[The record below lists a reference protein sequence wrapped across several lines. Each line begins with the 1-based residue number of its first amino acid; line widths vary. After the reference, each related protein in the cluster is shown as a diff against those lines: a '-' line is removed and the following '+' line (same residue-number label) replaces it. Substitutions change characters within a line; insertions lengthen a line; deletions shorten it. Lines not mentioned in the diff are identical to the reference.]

1 MMKKTE
7 NKVEAFIRKYHM
19 IEEGDRVVAGVSGGA
34 DSVCLLFMLCALR
47 ERMKFQILVCHVN
60 HGLRGAE
67 ADSDEKYVEEL
78 CGKLGVPCR
87 IFRENVE
94 LTARKRKQ
102 SLEEAGRM
110 VRREAFETMCRED
123 GGTKIATAHHQDD
136 NAETMLLNLARGTG
150 LNGLC
155 SIRPVR
161 ERWIR
166 PLLCLGRKEIEEWLE
181 SREIR
186 FCRDATNEED
196 EYTRNRIRHHIIPA
210 LEQQVN
216 AGAVRHLNEL
226 SYQLQEVWEFVR
238 QQTLGARDACMSVR
252 TEASGRRVVQIDGE
266 RFLDTAPALQ
276 KFLAAECIREAA
288 GAQQDIEAVHI
299 DALAALFKKQTG
311 KSLNLPYRVKAQRT
325 YSGVELFQEEKASEN
340 AGTDE
345 VELRIPG
352 ETRLPGTNK
361 KILCTVSA
369 AGGDFSAEEIP
380 QKSYTKCFDYD
391 IIKYSLSARFR
402 RPGDYLTVDRKGSR
416 QKLKSYFINEKVPRE
431 ERDRMLLIADGGH
444 IVWIPGMR
452 MSSAYQIGSKTKKIL
467 KIKITEEQ

>member
-1 MMKKTE
+1 
-7 NKVEAFIRKYHM
+7 M

-136 NAETMLLNLARGTG
+136 NAETMILNLARGTG

-155 SIRPVR
+155 GIRPVR

-166 PLLCLGRKEIEEWLE
+166 PLLCLGRREIEEWLE

-226 SYQLQEVWEFVR
+226 SCQLQEVWEFIR
-238 QQTLGARDACMSVR
+238 QQTLGARDACVSVR

-288 GAQQDIEAVHI
+288 GAERDIEAVHI
-299 DALAALFKKQTG
+299 DALTALFEKQTG
-311 KSLNLPYRVKAQRT
+311 KSLNLPYRVKARRT
-325 YSGVELFQEEKASEN
+325 YSGVALFQEAEASEN

-345 VELRIPG
+345 VGLRIPG

-431 ERDRMLLIADGGH
+431 ERDRMLLIADGDH

-452 MSSAYQIGSKTKKIL
+452 MSSAYQIGGKTKRIL

>member
-1 MMKKTE
+1 
-7 NKVEAFIRKYHM
+7 M

-110 VRREAFETMCRED
+110 VRREAFEAMCREY

-155 SIRPVR
+155 GIRPVR

-166 PLLCLGRKEIEEWLE
+166 PLLCLGRAEIEEWLE
-181 SREIR
+181 SRKIG

-216 AGAVRHLNEL
+216 MGTVRHLNEL
-226 SYQLQEVWEFVR
+226 SAQLQEVWDFIRE
-238 QQTLGARDACMSVR
+238 QTMEAWDACVSVKEDAAGR
-252 TEASGRRVVQIDGE
+252 PTVRIDGRRFQE
-266 RFLDTAPALQ
+266 TAPAVR

-288 GAQQDIEAVHI
+288 GAGKDIESVHI
-299 DALAALFKKQTG
+299 DALTVLFEKQTG

-431 ERDRMLLIADGGH
+431 ERDRMLLIADGDH

-452 MSSAYQIGSKTKKIL
+452 MSSAYQIGGKTKRIL

>member
-7 NKVEAFIRKYHM
+7 IKVEEFIRKYHM

-110 VRREAFETMCRED
+110 VRREAFEAMCREY

-155 SIRPVR
+155 GIRPVR

-166 PLLCLGRKEIEEWLE
+166 PLLCLGRAEIEKWLE
-181 SREIR
+181 SRKIG

-216 AGAVRHLNEL
+216 MGTVRHLNEL
-226 SYQLQEVWEFVR
+226 SAQLQEVWDFIRE
-238 QQTLGARDACMSVR
+238 QTMEAWDACVSVKEDAAGR
-252 TEASGRRVVQIDGE
+252 PTVRIDGRRFQE
-266 RFLDTAPALQ
+266 TAPAVR

-288 GAQQDIEAVHI
+288 GAGKDIESVHI
-299 DALAALFKKQTG
+299 DALTALFEKQTG

-402 RPGDYLTVDRKGSR
+402 RPGDYFTVDRKGSR
-416 QKLKSYFINEKVPRE
+416 QKLKSYFINEKVSRE
-431 ERDRMLLIADGGH
+431 ERDRTLLIADGGH

-452 MSSAYQIGSKTKKIL
+452 MSSAYQIGSKTKRIL

>member
-1 MMKKTE
+1 
-7 NKVEAFIRKYHM
+7 M

-110 VRREAFETMCRED
+110 VRREAFEAMCREY

-155 SIRPVR
+155 GIRPVR

-166 PLLCLGRKEIEEWLE
+166 PLLCLGRAEIEKWLE
-181 SREIR
+181 SRKIG

-216 AGAVRHLNEL
+216 MGTVRHLNEL
-226 SYQLQEVWEFVR
+226 SAQLQEVWDFIRE
-238 QQTLGARDACMSVR
+238 QTMEAWDACVSVKEDAAGR
-252 TEASGRRVVQIDGE
+252 PTVRIDGRRFQE
-266 RFLDTAPALQ
+266 TAPAVR

-431 ERDRMLLIADGGH
+431 ERDRMLLIADGDH

-452 MSSAYQIGSKTKKIL
+452 MSSAYQIGSKTKRIL

>member
-1 MMKKTE
+1 
-7 NKVEAFIRKYHM
+7 M

-110 VRREAFETMCRED
+110 VRREAFEAMCREY

-155 SIRPVR
+155 GIRPVR

-166 PLLCLGRKEIEEWLE
+166 PLLCLGRAEIEKWLE
-181 SREIR
+181 SRKIG

-216 AGAVRHLNEL
+216 MGTVRHLNEL
-226 SYQLQEVWEFVR
+226 SAQLQEVWDFIRE
-238 QQTLGARDACMSVR
+238 QTMGAWDACVSVKEDAAGR
-252 TEASGRRVVQIDGE
+252 PTVRIDGRRFQE
-266 RFLDTAPALQ
+266 TAPAVR

-431 ERDRMLLIADGGH
+431 ERDRMLLIADGDH

-452 MSSAYQIGSKTKKIL
+452 MSSAYQIGSKTKRIL

>member
-110 VRREAFETMCRED
+110 VRREAFEAMCREY

-155 SIRPVR
+155 GIRPVR

-166 PLLCLGRKEIEEWLE
+166 PLLCLGRAEIEKWLE
-181 SREIR
+181 SRKIG

-216 AGAVRHLNEL
+216 MGTVRHLNEL
-226 SYQLQEVWEFVR
+226 SAQLQEVWDFIRE
-238 QQTLGARDACMSVR
+238 QTMEAWDACVSVKEDAAGR
-252 TEASGRRVVQIDGE
+252 PTVRIDGRRFQE
-266 RFLDTAPALQ
+266 TAPAVR

-431 ERDRMLLIADGGH
+431 ERDRMLLIADGDH

-452 MSSAYQIGSKTKKIL
+452 MSSAYQIGSKTKRIL

>member
-1 MMKKTE
+1 
-7 NKVEAFIRKYHM
+7 M

-110 VRREAFETMCRED
+110 VRREAFEAMCREY

-155 SIRPVR
+155 GIRPVR

-166 PLLCLGRKEIEEWLE
+166 PLLCLGRAEIEKWLE
-181 SREIR
+181 SRKIG

-216 AGAVRHLNEL
+216 MGTVRHLNEL
-226 SYQLQEVWEFVR
+226 SAQLQEVWDFIRE
-238 QQTLGARDACMSVR
+238 QTMEAWDACVSVKEDAAGR
-252 TEASGRRVVQIDGE
+252 PTVRIDGRRFQE
-266 RFLDTAPALQ
+266 TAPAVR

-288 GAQQDIEAVHI
+288 GAGKDIESVHI
-299 DALAALFKKQTG
+299 DALTALFEKQTG

-402 RPGDYLTVDRKGSR
+402 RPGDYFTVDRKGSR
-416 QKLKSYFINEKVPRE
+416 QKLKSYFINEKVSRE
-431 ERDRMLLIADGGH
+431 ERDRTLLIADGGH

-452 MSSAYQIGSKTKKIL
+452 MSSAYQIGSKTKRIL

>member
-7 NKVEAFIRKYHM
+7 IKVEEFIRKYHM
-19 IEEGDRVVAGVSGGA
+19 IEEGDRVIAGVSGGA

-155 SIRPVR
+155 GIRPVR

-288 GAQQDIEAVHI
+288 GAGKDIESVHI
-299 DALAALFKKQTG
+299 DALTALFEKQTG
-311 KSLNLPYRVKAQRT
+311 KSLNLPYRVRAVKT
-325 YSGVELFQEEKASEN
+325 YAGVELTKGEKAGKD
-340 AGTDE
+340 AGKEE

-352 ETRLPGTNK
+352 EVLFPGTNK
-361 KILCTVSA
+361 KITCTVFEA
-369 AGGDFSAEEIP
+369 QGDFSAKEIP

-391 IIKYSLSARFR
+391 IIKYSLFARFR
-402 RPGDYLTVDRKGSR
+402 RPGDYFTVDRKGSR
-416 QKLKSYFINEKVPRE
+416 QKLKSYFINEKVSRE
-431 ERDRMLLIADGGH
+431 ERDRTLLIADGGH

-452 MSSAYQIGSKTKKIL
+452 MSSAYQIGSKTKRIL

>member
-19 IEEGDRVVAGVSGGA
+19 IEEGDRVIAGVSGGA

-47 ERMKFQILVCHVN
+47 ERMNFQIFVCHVN

-67 ADSDEKYVEEL
+67 ADADEKYVEEL
-78 CGKLGVPCR
+78 CGRLCVPCR

-110 VRREAFETMCRED
+110 VRRAAFEAMCRENR
-123 GGTKIATAHHQDD
+123 GTKIATAHHQDD

-155 SIRPVR
+155 GIRPVR

-181 SREIR
+181 SREIS

-226 SYQLQEVWEFVR
+226 SSQLQEVWDFIRE
-238 QQTLGARDACMSVR
+238 QTSEARDACVSVR

-266 RFLDTAPALQ
+266 GFLDTAPALQ

-288 GAQQDIEAVHI
+288 GAERDIEAVHI
-299 DALAALFKKQTG
+299 DALTALFEKQTG
-311 KSLNLPYRVKAQRT
+311 KSLNFPYRVKARRT
-325 YSGVELFQEEKASEN
+325 YSGVEIFQEEKASEN
-340 AGTDE
+340 AGTE
-345 VELRIPG
+345 GAELRIPG

-402 RPGDYLTVDRKGSR
+402 RPGDYLTVDRKGRR

-431 ERDRMLLIADGGH
+431 ERDRMLLIADGDH

-452 MSSAYQIGSKTKKIL
+452 MSSAYQIGNQTKRIL

>member
-110 VRREAFETMCRED
+110 VRREAFEAMCREY

-155 SIRPVR
+155 GIRPVR

-166 PLLCLGRKEIEEWLE
+166 PLLCLGRAEIEKWLE
-181 SREIR
+181 SRKIG

-216 AGAVRHLNEL
+216 MGTVRHLNEL
-226 SYQLQEVWEFVR
+226 SAQLQEVWDFIRE
-238 QQTLGARDACMSVR
+238 QTMEAWDACVSVKEDAAGR
-252 TEASGRRVVQIDGE
+252 PTVRIDGRRFQE
-266 RFLDTAPALQ
+266 TAPAVR

-288 GAQQDIEAVHI
+288 GAGKDIESVHI
-299 DALAALFKKQTG
+299 DALTALFEKQTG

-402 RPGDYLTVDRKGSR
+402 RPGDYFTVDRKGSR
-416 QKLKSYFINEKVPRE
+416 QKLKSYFINEKVSRE
-431 ERDRMLLIADGGH
+431 ERDRTLLIADGGH

-452 MSSAYQIGSKTKKIL
+452 MSSAYQIGSKTKRIL

>member
-7 NKVEAFIRKYHM
+7 NKVEEFIRKYHM
-19 IEEGDRVVAGVSGGA
+19 IEEGDRVIAGVSGGA
-34 DSVCLLFMLCALR
+34 DSVCLLFMLCSLR
-47 ERMKFQILVCHVN
+47 EKMKFQILVCHVN

-67 ADSDEKYVEEL
+67 ADADEKFVEEL
-78 CGKLGVPCR
+78 CERLGVPCR

-102 SLEEAGRM
+102 SFEEAGRM
-110 VRREAFETMCRED
+110 VRREAFEAMCREY

-155 SIRPVR
+155 GIRPVR

-166 PLLCLGRKEIEEWLE
+166 PLLCLGRAEIEKWLE
-181 SREIR
+181 SRKIG

-216 AGAVRHLNEL
+216 MGTVRHLNEL
-226 SYQLQEVWEFVR
+226 SAQLQEVWDFIRE
-238 QQTLGARDACMSVR
+238 QTMEAWDACVSVKE
-252 TEASGRRVVQIDGE
+252 EAAGKSTVRIDGRRFQE
-266 RFLDTAPALQ
+266 TAPAVR

-288 GAQQDIEAVHI
+288 GAGKDIESVHI
-299 DALAALFKKQTG
+299 DALTALFEKQTG
-311 KSLNLPYRVKAQRT
+311 KTLNLPYRVKAKRT

-431 ERDRMLLIADGGH
+431 ERDRMLLIADGDH

-452 MSSAYQIGSKTKKIL
+452 MSSAYQIGGKTKRIL